1 MNPYPTV
8 SSIKTTDEYKAC
20 IEAAKADND
29 NINWPTHVVRSNTN
43 EIIGCASV
51 ASVPLLLVWNCSDK
65 VKVRDSLHLQRI
77 YRSIMETKGHTGYFV
92 ACNKHSPYNKH
103 MPALGYNKVWETEI
117 FYEQL

>member
-8 SSIKTTDEYKAC
+8 SLIRTPDEYKAV
-20 IEAAKADND
+20 IEAARADSD
-29 NINWPTHVVRSNTN
+29 NINWPSHVVKDTKGTV
-43 EIIGCASV
+43 IGAASV
-51 ASVPLLLVWNCSDK
+51 ASVPLLLVWNNSQT

-92 ACNKHSPYNKH
+92 ACNKNSPYNKH
-103 MPALGYNKVWETEI
+103 MQDFGYNKVWETEI